1 MKKSFLAGMKDF
13 LGKFLKSYKDV
24 SRISGGCAYIPPNC
38 LSSQKTEKKGRT
50 VGQSSKLEKC

>member
-1 MKKSFLAGMKDF
+1 MKKSFLAGIKDF

-38 LSSQKTEKKGRT
+38 LSSQKTEKKAEPSDKA
-50 VGQSSKLEKC
+50 QN